1 MSDIT
6 QLTNKI
12 IQDAQKKK
20 EQLLKESKK
29 EIQQKEELDKNRLAE
44 QSQEN
49 IKRYEK
55 ELQTELSLKVSDLH
69 VTSRNKVLAAKQ
81 AVLDELF
88 SEARQQLQ
96 ELPAEKFEAFVLKN
110 LQKAQLTGPV
120 EMVLGENSLVYATEE
135 AIQKWRK
142 SIQPQA
148 DLTVAKQS
156 IPRRNGFLLRQG
168 DIEFNFI
175 FESLLNASEEE
186 LSNQLLQLIFEKG

>member
-12 IQDAQKKK
+12 IQDAKRKK

-29 EIQQKEELDKNRLAE
+29 EIQQKEELDKKRLAE

-55 ELQTELSLKVSDLH
+55 ELQTDLSLKVSDLH

-88 SEARQQLQ
+88 SEARQKLQ
-96 ELPAEKFEAFVLKN
+96 ELSAEEFEDFVTKN
-110 LQKAQLTGPV
+110 LQKAQLSGPA
-120 EMVLGENSLVYATEE
+120 EMVLGENSLHYATEE
-135 AIQKWRK
+135 AIQKWRA
-142 SIQPQA
+142 SVQPQA
-148 DLTVAKQS
+148 DLVIAKQT
-156 IPRRNGFLLRQG
+156 IPRRSGFLLRQG

-175 FESLLNASEEE
+175 FESLLNASEED

>member
-110 LQKAQLTGPV
+110 LQKVQLTGPV
-120 EMVLGENSLVYATEE
+120 EMVLGENSLAYATEE

-148 DLTVAKQS
+148 DLTVAKQT
-156 IPRRNGFLLRQG
+156 IPRRSGFLLRQG

>member
-156 IPRRNGFLLRQG
+156 IPRRSGFLLRQG